1 MDTLIRN
8 IERLTTSIGIMASF
22 AIVPL
27 VLATC
32 YEVLARYAFGAPTIW
47 AYEIGYTLTGS
58 HFLLGM
64 AYTLA
69 VGAHIRID
77 IFSGKFS
84 PRTRALIDLSAYAV
98 MLPLLIW
105 LSYALFQHLATG
117 YLRSERSGQ
126 SAMNLP
132 AGLGTYTV
140 DGSRAVQKLESSI
153 SRCILAVVARQ
164 STKPLAAAHLPF
176 FGRSE
181 LRLDDP
187 ACQRHHHQ
195 LHHVHRRSFAV

>member
-1 MDTLIRN
+1 VDAVIRS
-8 IERLTTSIGIMASF
+8 IERITRSVGIMASL

-32 YEVLARYAFGAPTIW
+32 YEVLARYAFSAPTIW

-84 PRTRALIDLSAYAV
+84 PRTRALIDLCAYSV

-132 AGLGTYTV
+132 VWPFRIVFLVAFALLALQVLAEVVKTV
-140 DGSRAVQKLESSI
+140 R
-153 SRCILAVVARQ
+153 
-164 STKPLAAAHLPF
+164 T
-176 FGRSE
+176 
-181 LRLDDP
+181 LRTGN
-187 ACQRHHHQ
+187 R
-195 LHHVHRRSFAV
+195 

>member
-1 MDTLIRN
+1 MIIGVAAVDTIIRN

-64 AYTLA
+64 AFTLA

-84 PRTRALIDLSAYAV
+84 PRTRALIDLCAYAV

-132 AGLGTYTV
+132 VWPFRIVFLVAFTLLALQVLAEVVKTV
-140 DGSRAVQKLESSI
+140 RALRVGSR
-153 SRCILAVVARQ
+153 
-164 STKPLAAAHLPF
+164 
-176 FGRSE
+176 
-181 LRLDDP
+181 
-187 ACQRHHHQ
+187 
-195 LHHVHRRSFAV
+195 

>member
-1 MDTLIRN
+1 MDAVIRN
-8 IERLTTSIGIMASF
+8 IERLTTSVGIMASF

-64 AYTLA
+64 AFTLA

-84 PRTRALIDLSAYAV
+84 PRTRALIDLCAYAV

-132 AGLGTYTV
+132 VWPFRIVFLVAFTLLALQVLAEVVKTV
-140 DGSRAVQKLESSI
+140 RA
-153 SRCILAVVARQ
+153 
-164 STKPLAAAHLPF
+164 
-176 FGRSE
+176 
-181 LRLDDP
+181 LRTGV
-187 ACQRHHHQ
+187 R
-195 LHHVHRRSFAV
+195 